1 MRLYFYSFL
10 SKFLPLNNEELTV
23 NDLNFILESLRYT
36 KMKFENYDY
45 DSYELKRERLN
56 KVDNVTNKV
65 RSLKKEIQTM

>member
-1 MRLYFYSFL
+1 V
-10 SKFLPLNNEELTV
+10 NNEELTV

>member
-1 MRLYFYSFL
+1 M
-10 SKFLPLNNEELTV
+10 NNEELTV

>member
-1 MRLYFYSFL
+1 M
-10 SKFLPLNNEELTV
+10 NNEELTV

-45 DSYELKRERLN
+45 DSYELKREQLN